1 MTTQSYIP
9 KPEIYGCF
17 TSEKGR
23 MISEEDVDGRFPRS
37 LFQHDRDRIIHS
49 VAFRRLKHKT
59 QVFLYHEGDYFRTRL
74 THSLEVAQI
83 ARTMARA
90 LGLNEDI
97 AEAVGLAHDLG
108 HPPFGHIGEKALDEV
123 MSDYGG
129 FDHNEQTIRVLTLLE
144 HRYASFNGLNLSFEA
159 IDGVLKH
166 NGPLINPKESIKG
179 IQPFVIGPVSDP
191 LINKEKDV
199 NGPRQTIIDLDMKWG
214 LDLAFYPTAE
224 AQLANL
230 SDDIAYLSHDF
241 DDALRAGLIKIKQ
254 IKDLPVV
261 GPILKKLETQFGELE
276 MSRLTHELTRRL
288 IKHFVEDALSHSQAL
303 LKGANPQSVN
313 DIRQAK
319 MPLIGHSDDIQK
331 EIKILRD
338 FLFRYSWRHYK
349 VNRMMSK
356 SKKHLIEL
364 FNCFMEE
371 SNLLP
376 TDWFDRVQD
385 IEEKQKARI
394 IADYLASMTDRYA
407 LLEYE
412 RIFEPGPILN

>member
-23 MISEEDVDGRFPRS
+23 MIGEKDTDGRFPRS

-123 MSDYGG
+123 MEDYGG
-129 FDHNEQTIRVLTLLE
+129 FDHNEQTIRVLTFLE
-144 HRYASFNGLNLSFEA
+144 HRYVNFKGLNLSFET

-166 NGPLINPKESIKG
+166 NGPLIS
-179 IQPFVIGPVSDP
+179 
-191 LINKEKDV
+191 NKKNANV
-199 NGPRQTIIDLDMKWG
+199 PRETIVELDKIWG

-241 DDALRAGLIKIKQ
+241 DDALRAGLLDIKQ

-261 GPILKKLETQFGELE
+261 GPILKNLETQFGELE
-276 MSRLTHELTRRL
+276 MGLLTHELTRRL
-288 IKHFVEDALSHSQAL
+288 IKHFVEDALTHSQAL
-303 LKGANPQSVN
+303 LKGANPQSVD

-376 TDWFDRVQD
+376 TDWFDKVQD